1 MSETPGYQRFFA
13 ELKRRRVF
21 RVMAVYGV
29 VGFVLLQV
37 VDLAVPALLL
47 PEWTYRLIALI
58 LVIGFPIALIIAWA
72 FEVTPEGLRRTEAL
86 SDAALDAIVAQ
97 PAGQR
102 WPAGILGLIGGLAI
116 ATAGWWALAPR
127 HGSTAGEAAMEAAAA
142 AGRDRDVAPPSGP
155 APEDVYVAS
164 LAVLPFDNRS
174 ADPENEFF
182 TEGVHDDILT
192 ALSRLE
198 GLKLISRTSVMR
210 YKDTELGIP
219 EIGRELGVA
228 TVMEGGVQRSGDRV
242 RITVQLIDAGTD
254 NHLWAATYDEELTA
268 ANVFAIQ
275 TDVAR
280 KIVEALETT
289 LVADSTVEA
298 FEPPTESLAAY
309 DKLIE
314 ARVRLA
320 TRRPADMFQSVNLF
334 REAIELDPSYAE
346 AYTGLAEAHLILH
359 SWDQIPFEEA
369 EPVVVRSLDR
379 ALELNPRLPEA
390 HNVRALYLRNLGRID
405 DSEEEWKTALDLAP
419 GLANAHHWYGIML
432 WELGR
437 FEESQRQMRQA
448 LALDPMSR
456 IINTNVG
463 LGLYMARDYEAAIER
478 YRQALE
484 RFPDW
489 DYTLYLLA
497 RAYSLDGRH
506 DEAIETMSRA
516 VELARAELARAGQN
530 PSGNRN
536 WSAGM
541 AEVLARAGRA
551 EAARDTLRAIEGRA
565 DPTRLAIAYAAVGD
579 TGEALRHLEQAV
591 AIRSP
596 FTSELGDPAYDPIRD
611 DPRFRAIVR
620 EAGLPE

>member
-1 MSETPGYQRFFA
+1 MSTTPGYQRFFA

-37 VDLAVPALLL
+37 IELAVPALLL
-47 PEWTYRLIALI
+47 PDWTFRFFALV
-58 LVIGFPIALIIAWA
+58 LVVGFPIALIIAWA
-72 FEVTPEGLRRTEAL
+72 FEITPDGVRRTEAL
-86 SDAALDAIVAQ
+86 DDAALDAIVSE
-97 PAGQR
+97 PARQR

-116 ATAGWWALAPR
+116 ATAAWWALGPR
-127 HGSTAGEAAMEAAAA
+127 HDPTGDRATAERTAAAPGHLGVDAAAA
-142 AGRDRDVAPPSGP
+142 DP
-155 APEDVYVAS
+155 APEELYAAS

-174 ADPENEFF
+174 ADPENEYF

-192 ALSRLE
+192 ELSRLD

-210 YKDTELGIP
+210 YKDTDLGIR

-242 RITVQLIDAGTD
+242 RITVQLIDAETD

-289 LVADSTVEA
+289 LVDGPTAATGG
-298 FEPPTESLAAY
+298 PPTESLAAY

-314 ARVRLA
+314 ARIRLA
-320 TRRPADMFQSVNLF
+320 TRHSDDMFESVNLF

-369 EPVVVRSLDR
+369 EPVVVRALDR

-405 DSEEEWKTALDLAP
+405 EAEAEWTTALELAP
-419 GLANAHHWYGIML
+419 GLANAHHWYGSLL

-437 FEESQRQMRQA
+437 FDESQRQLRQA

-463 LGLYMARDYEAAIER
+463 LGLYMARDYGTAIER
-478 YRQALE
+478 YRLALE

-489 DYTLYLLA
+489 DYTLYLLSA
-497 RAYSLDGRH
+497 AYSLAGRH
-506 DEAIETMSRA
+506 EEAIEAASRA
-516 VELARAELARAGQN
+516 LELVADVPDAPGY
-530 PSGNRN
+530 GN
-536 WSAGM
+536 WSAGL
-541 AEVLARAGRA
+541 AAVLARAGR
-551 EAARDTLRAIEGRA
+551 ESAARDTLALIDGRA
-565 DPTRLAIAYAAVGD
+565 DPTRLAIARVALGD
-579 TGEALRHLEQAV
+579 TDAAFRYLEQAV

-596 FTSELGDPAYDPIRD
+596 FLSELGDPAYDPIRD
-611 DPRFRAIVR
+611 DPRFQALLREVR
-620 EAGLPE
+620 RSE

>member
-1 MSETPGYQRFFA
+1 MPETPGYQKFFA

-47 PEWTYRLIALI
+47 PDWTYRLVALI
-58 LVIGFPIALIIAWA
+58 LVVGFPIALIIAWA
-72 FEVTPEGLRRTEAL
+72 FEITPEGVRRTEAL
-86 SDAALDAIVAQ
+86 DEAALEAIVAQ
-97 PAGQR
+97 PARQR

-116 ATAGWWALAPR
+116 ATAGWWALGPR
-127 HGSTAGEAAMEAAAA
+127 HDATSDGGAVESAAA
-142 AGRDRDVAPPSGP
+142 AGRDGAATTSSDP
-155 APEDVYVAS
+155 APDEIYAAS

-192 ALSRLE
+192 ELSRLD

-210 YKDTELGIP
+210 YKDTDLGIR

-242 RITVQLIDAGTD
+242 RITVQLIDAETD

-280 KIVEALETT
+280 KIVEALATT
-289 LVADSTVEA
+289 LVADVATGTV
-298 FEPPTESLAAY
+298 EPPTESLAAY

-314 ARVRLA
+314 ARIRLA
-320 TRRPADMFQSVNLF
+320 TRNLADMLESVTLF

-346 AYTGLAEAHLILH
+346 AYTGLAEAQLIRH
-359 SWDQIPFEEA
+359 SWDQITLDEA
-369 EPVVVRSLDR
+369 EPVVVSSLDR
-379 ALELNPRLPEA
+379 ALELNPHLPEA
-390 HNVRALYLRNLGRID
+390 HNVRALYLHSLGRYAEA
-405 DSEEEWKTALDLAP
+405 EEEWETTLSLAP
-419 GLANAHHWYGIML
+419 GLANAHHWYGITL

-437 FEESQRQMRQA
+437 HDESQRQMRQA

-463 LGLYMARDYEAAIER
+463 FGLYMAREYEAAIER
-478 YRQALE
+478 FRQALV

-497 RAYSLDGRH
+497 RSYSQDGRH
-506 DEAIETMSRA
+506 DEAIETMLRA
-516 VELARAELARAGQN
+516 IEQARAQQN
-530 PSGNRN
+530 GLGNRN
-536 WSAGM
+536 WAAGL
-541 AEVLARAGRA
+541 AAILARAGR
-551 EAARDTLRAIEGRA
+551 EEVARDTLRAIEGLA
-565 DPTRLAIAYAAVGD
+565 DPTRLAIAYVAVGD

-596 FTSELGDPAYDPIRD
+596 FLSELGDPAYDPIRD

-620 EAGLPE
+620 EVGLPESP

>member
-1 MSETPGYQRFFA
+1 MSQAPGYQRFFA
-13 ELKRRRVF
+13 EMKRRRVF

-47 PEWTYRLIALI
+47 PDWTYRLVALI
-58 LVIGFPIALIIAWA
+58 LVVGFPIALIIAWA
-72 FEVTPEGLRRTEAL
+72 FEVTPEGVRRTEAL
-86 SDAALDAIVAQ
+86 DDEALDAIVAQ
-97 PAGQR
+97 PARQR

-127 HGSTAGEAAMEAAAA
+127 HGSSSTDGAVGAAAQ
-142 AGRDRDVAPPSGP
+142 GVAPDADSIASPV
-155 APEDVYVAS
+155 PEAIYAAS

-192 ALSRLE
+192 ELSRLD

-210 YKDTELGIP
+210 YKDTDLGIR

-242 RITVQLIDAGTD
+242 RITVQLIDAETD
-254 NHLWAATYDEELTA
+254 NHMWAATYDEELTA

-289 LVADSTVEA
+289 LVAGPTAEA
-298 FEPPTESLAAY
+298 GGPPTESLAAY

-314 ARVRLA
+314 ARIRLA
-320 TRRPADMFQSVNLF
+320 TRRPEDMFLSVDLF

-346 AYTGLAEAHLILH
+346 AYTGLAEAYLVLH
-359 SWDQIPFEEA
+359 SWDQVSFDEA
-369 EPVVVRSLDR
+369 EPFVVDALDR
-379 ALELNPRLPEA
+379 ALALNPQLAEA
-390 HNVRALYLRNLGRID
+390 HNVRALYLRNLGRAP
-405 DSEEEWKTALDLAP
+405 EAEAEWKTALALAP
-419 GLANAHHWYGIML
+419 GLANAHHWYGGML

-437 FEESQRQMRQA
+437 YEESQRQMRQA

-463 LGLYMARDYEAAIER
+463 LGLYMAREYDAAIDR
-478 YRQALE
+478 YLQALE

-497 RAYSLDGRH
+497 RSYSLDGRH

-516 VELARAELARAGQN
+516 IELVTSDEESPGY
-530 PSGNRN
+530 GN
-536 WSAGM
+536 WSAGL
-541 AEVLARAGRA
+541 AAVLARAGR
-551 EAARDTLRAIEGRA
+551 ERAARDTLKKIGERA
-565 DPTRLAIAYAAVGD
+565 DPTRVAIAYVALGETEEAV
-579 TGEALRHLEQAV
+579 RHLEQAV

-596 FTSELGDPAYDPIRD
+596 FLSELGDPAYDPIRD

-620 EAGLPE
+620 EVGLPE

>member
-47 PEWTYRLIALI
+47 PDWTYRLVALI
-58 LVIGFPIALIIAWA
+58 LVVGFPIALIIAWA
-72 FEVTPEGLRRTEAL
+72 FEVTPEGVRRTEAL
-86 SDAALDAIVAQ
+86 DDAALDAIVAQ
-97 PAGQR
+97 PARQR
-102 WPAGILGLIGGLAI
+102 WPAGILGLVGGLAI
-116 ATAGWWALAPR
+116 ATAGWWALGPRPGATADGAAPE
-127 HGSTAGEAAMEAAAA
+127 SVAA
-142 AGRDRDVAPPSGP
+142 AGRGGKAATPSDP
-155 APEDVYVAS
+155 APEEIYAAS

-192 ALSRLE
+192 ELSRLD

-210 YKDTELGIP
+210 YKDTDLGIR

-242 RITVQLIDAGTD
+242 RITVQLIDAETD
-254 NHLWAATYDEELTA
+254 AHLWAATYDEELTA

-280 KIVEALETT
+280 KIVEALEST
-289 LVADSTVEA
+289 LVAGPTEQA
-298 FEPPTESLAAY
+298 KGPPTESLAAY

-314 ARVRLA
+314 ARIRLA
-320 TRRPADMFQSVNLF
+320 TRRPEDMFLSVDLF

-346 AYTGLAEAHLILH
+346 AYTGLAEAYLVLH
-359 SWDQIPFEEA
+359 SWDQVSFDEA
-369 EPVVVRSLDR
+369 EPFVVDALDR
-379 ALELNPRLPEA
+379 ALELNPQLAEA
-390 HNVRALYLRNLGRID
+390 HNVRALYLRNLGRAP
-405 DSEEEWKTALDLAP
+405 EAEAEWKTALALAP
-419 GLANAHHWYGIML
+419 GLANAHHWYGGML

-437 FEESQRQMRQA
+437 YEESQRQMRQA

-463 LGLYMARDYEAAIER
+463 LGLYMAREYDAAIDR
-478 YRQALE
+478 YLQALE

-506 DEAIETMSRA
+506 EEAIETMSRA
-516 VELARAELARAGQN
+516 IELVTPDDASPGY
-530 PSGNRN
+530 GN
-536 WSAGM
+536 WSAGL
-541 AEVLARAGRA
+541 AAVLARAGR
-551 EAARDTLRAIEGRA
+551 ESAARDTLKKIGERA
-565 DPTRLAIAYAAVGD
+565 DPTRLAIAYLAAGD
-579 TGEALRHLEQAV
+579 TGEALRHLERAL

-596 FTSELGDPAYDPIRD
+596 FLSELGDPAYDPIRD
-611 DPRFRAIVR
+611 DPRFRAILR
-620 EAGLPE
+620 EVGLPESP